1 MIELYKRKIWNDEKT
16 VNVISEACFNENPK
30 IVVAA
35 CKFFLILDYDFESD
49 NEGDSSDGEEDI
61 SKKIELLKQR
71 KGSKMTANRQQK
83 LDRAVKQ
90 VKRKNARKGLVHFS
104 TDFLPIDTIY
114 DPQQFVEKLFS
125 KLKKSN
131 DKYEI
136 KLYMLRLISRMIG
149 RHKIQLLQFYPNLLR
164 YLNSHNKDKVSEIFA
179 MIIESCHDL
188 IPPETIRPII
198 ERVITNYTSEYCNNQ
213 HICIGLN
220 AIREILLRMPLAL
233 EEDQIEYLCNFRT
246 MKVKAVSAAAK
257 SLINYFRDVC
267 PELLPKKM

>member
-1 MIELYKRKIWNDEKT
+1 MVELYKRKIWNDEKT

-49 NEGDSSDGEEDI
+49 NEDDSSDDEADI

-114 DPQQFVEKLFS
+114 DPQAFVEKLFS

-131 DKYEI
+131 DKYEV

-149 RHKIQLLQFYPNLLR
+149 RHKI
-164 YLNSHNKDKVSEIFA
+164 
-179 MIIESCHDL
+179 
-188 IPPETIRPII
+188 
-198 ERVITNYTSEYCNNQ
+198 
-213 HICIGLN
+213 
-220 AIREILLRMPLAL
+220 
-233 EEDQIEYLCNFRT
+233 
-246 MKVKAVSAAAK
+246 
-257 SLINYFRDVC
+257 
-267 PELLPKKM
+267 